1 MTLTAEQFKSRLGTP
16 QHRFAD
22 TLAFI
27 EQHYHYQPSGFHNG
41 PLYNSAEQNQGSCR
55 LLAMA
60 QDLGLDTQQALHC
73 FAEHYQGVLDDP
85 TGSEHANIRT
95 LMQHGDRK
103 STRLNS
109 SHVRSSYA
117 VFCWKKKN
125 RKSTRP
131 H

>member
-60 QDLGLDTQQALHC
+60 QDLGLVNQQALHSL
-73 FAEHYQGVLDDP
+73 AEDYQGVLHDP
-85 TGSEHANIRT
+85 TGCELANIRT
-95 LMQHGDRK
+95 LMQLGLEAVRIDRPPL
-103 STRLNS
+103 TR
-109 SHVRSSYA
+109 R
-117 VFCWKKKN
+117 
-125 RKSTRP
+125 
-131 H
+131 

>member
-95 LMQHGDRK
+95 LMQHGLEAVRFDRPPLI
-103 STRLNS
+103 R
-109 SHVRSSYA
+109 R
-117 VFCWKKKN
+117 
-125 RKSTRP
+125 
-131 H
+131 